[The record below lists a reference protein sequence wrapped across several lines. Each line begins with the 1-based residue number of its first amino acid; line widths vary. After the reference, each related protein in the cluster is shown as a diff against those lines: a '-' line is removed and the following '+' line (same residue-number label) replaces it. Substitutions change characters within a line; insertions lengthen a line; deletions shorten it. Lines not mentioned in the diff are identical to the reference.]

1 MSPPQ
6 LGPCDVAAA
15 APPELAPPLLDGV
28 ATAARREREEYRS
41 AREKEQG
48 SAREK
53 RKKDGREQ
61 GWSLL

>member
-1 MSPPQ
+1 MWPPQ

-28 ATAARREREEYRS
+28 ATAARRERGIQVCER
-41 AREKEQG
+41 KEQG